1 MNDLNLF
8 YVIVV
13 VLLTVKALYFLNKY
27 NKGYGLAFMRFKER
41 FAPYNLVPP
50 KNATNIEKNLLILHN
65 ELKNKTYVPKK
76 LINFILRDPKTR
88 KISKA
93 DFRDR
98 VVHHSLMNIIA
109 SLFEK
114 TFIYD
119 SCAGRI
125 GKGTIFALQR
135 FEKFSRKVSCNLKNN
150 KNKFNDKNY
159 VSGYCL
165 KADIKQYFQ
174 NINHER
180 LISIIKRK
188 IKDENVIW
196 LTKQIINAN
205 FRNQREREYLQIG

>member
-1 MNDLNLF
+1 MKTYTNL
-8 YVIVV
+8 YKEVYSMGNLTLAWRKARKGKTSRQDVIDFD
-13 VLLTVKALYFLNKY
+13 K
-27 NKGYGLAFMRFKER
+27 
-41 FAPYNLVPP
+41 
-50 KNATNIEKNLLILHN
+50 NIEKNLLILHN

-135 FEKFSRKVSCNLKNN
+135 FEKFSRKVSQNSKNR
-150 KNKFNDKNY
+150 FNDRNY
-159 VSGYCL
+159 VKGYCL

-174 NINHER
+174 NINHEI

-188 IKDENVIW
+188 IREENVIW
-196 LTKQIINAN
+196 LIRQIINAN
-205 FRNQREREYLQIG
+205 SRKQRERESTYGLVG